1 MSKYR
6 VISTMA
12 PGHRVAGATHTN
24 FAEAHEEYERKSG
37 SAKHH
42 FAGIEE
48 ERDGKWV
55 EMSVG
60 EINEELHKMVK
71 TNEVVFET
79 SDYTY
84 TFVIPRTVD
93 VPSGIKKSERG
104 LYILFDMLCRTKRIK
119 KKEMKRQ

>member
-24 FAEAHEEYERKSG
+24 LAEAHEEYERRSG
-37 SAKHH
+37 STAEH
-42 FAGIEE
+42 FVEIEE
-48 ERDGKWV
+48 ERDGKWI
-55 EMSVG
+55 EMSVA
-60 EINEELHKMVK
+60 EINEKLHKTVK
-71 TNEVVFET
+71 INEVVFET
-79 SDYTY
+79 PDYTY
-84 TFVIPRTVD
+84 TFILSRTVNI
-93 VPSGIKKSERG
+93 PSGIKKSERG